1 MARGKRG
8 SGAKNKGGTTY
19 KNPKPSTN
27 VRGSGTGKTQYSK
40 NKRQKERKQTKGQM
54 SNIPPVVKST
64 GESHKDYE
72 IRVRQEQGGY
82 IPPGMTKSDGTPVKP
97 QQGGGGAEGGKYK
110 TGSGTSG
117 TGNGNRGL
125 LGINPDKWAAMAKAT
140 EQLANV
146 AGERA
151 KASRSTL
158 DVKSTK
164 VRSNNKSAYNYFP
177 KKMSIKTKDSTSP
190 LVNYGADSD
199 YEKKKKR
206 LGLS

>member
-97 QQGGGGAEGGKYK
+97 QQGGGGDKGRKYETGRGGL
-110 TGSGTSG
+110 
-117 TGNGNRGL
+117 R
-125 LGINPDKWAAMAKAT
+125 IPNPFKNMDADKWAAMAKAT
-140 EQLANV
+140 EQLANA

-158 DVKSTK
+158 DVKATK